1 MARILENDA
10 IGKIGLH
17 AAGRS
22 YEDLWIWFSVFYL
35 IAADDGMK
43 EIDQFVL
50 PKLFFGERLLC

>member
-1 MARILENDA
+1 MVRILENDA

-17 AAGRS
+17 ATGRG
-22 YEDLWIWFSVFYL
+22 YEDLWIWFTVFYL

-50 PKLFFGERLLC
+50 PKLLPGEGLLC